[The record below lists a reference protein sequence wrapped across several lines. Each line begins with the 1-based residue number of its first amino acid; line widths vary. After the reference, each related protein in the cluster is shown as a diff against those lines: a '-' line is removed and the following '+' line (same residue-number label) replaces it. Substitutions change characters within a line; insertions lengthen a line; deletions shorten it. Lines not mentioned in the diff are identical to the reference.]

1 MKSKKPE
8 QEVNLGRIIET
19 VYYRGTAVVKR
30 NLAAYANSGVL
41 RCVDHMQRNSY
52 QATVAEVFNNRTGKL
67 HAVVRSSVTKGE
79 PSIVIIFKSE
89 VIGALP
95 QVKLTP

>member
-1 MKSKKPE
+1 MLKNLE
-8 QEVNLGRIIET
+8 QEANNGRVIET
-19 VYYRGTAVVKR
+19 IYCRGKLVVKR

-67 HAVVRSSVTKGE
+67 HAVVRSSLINGE
-79 PSIVIIFKSE
+79 PSIVIVFKSE

-95 QVKLTP
+95 KLD

>member
-1 MKSKKPE
+1 MKKPK
-8 QEVNLGRIIET
+8 QEVNEGRVIET
-19 VYYRGTAVVKR
+19 IYYRGNAVVKR
-30 NLAAYANSGVL
+30 NLAAYANNGVV

-67 HAVVRSSVTKGE
+67 HAVVRSSIAKGE
-79 PSIVIIFKSE
+79 PGIVIIFKSE

-95 QVKLTP
+95 KTNPH